1 MRIPSKTK
9 TKLTK
14 GQRELDVVFLDNN
27 RCQPLRF
34 NQRKCGFH
42 FTNHTSHNELC
53 IMALDFTPKLVSYS
67 VADKRRD
74 ISGVLRPWLPVYT
87 YESHS
92 QCTK

>member
-1 MRIPSKTK
+1 
-9 TKLTK
+9 
-14 GQRELDVVFLDNN
+14 
-27 RCQPLRF
+27 
-34 NQRKCGFH
+34 
-42 FTNHTSHNELC
+42 
-53 IMALDFTPKLVSYS
+53 MALDFTPKLVSYS